1 MREVINPKNFNA
13 LMGILILVQVT
24 FLIIIVSMLIAP
36 VISPDVNLF
45 STMAIA
51 FMVLLCLPLSLYL
64 YWKSTNKCQ
73 KILFFSIFLMYVL
86 LTLSALLWFILPQML
101 NDPLL
106 TMAGKALA
114 MSSYIPVLIA
124 FLILIYERKKIPWP
138 NIYYFIFILNVI
150 SALTIISLV
159 AMNYY
164 EGRSDAFSVLIYT
177 ISIIFDI
184 AILSLGSILILTS
197 MENQLRYVISIPVC
211 AYLFSMGGDAL
222 MLLQYLG
229 FYDTIGYAQLF
240 YDGMIIFGGVSLLFM
255 VLGNVKVTTVEEVNK
270 KLYDVRSLM
279 SDLVMQSPD
288 AICIFDVDGYA
299 VLANQTFIRFT
310 GKSQGDVIG
319 KMNLFR
325 DTDQYV
331 PGSSEKVAEIRNG
344 EIPRY
349 EGVTQ
354 MLAADGGKMYYS
366 VKVFPTYDSEGKVS
380 SYIVMMVD
388 VTESKNHEEKLR
400 AAKNEAEL
408 YLDLMSHD
416 INNMDQI
423 ALGFLELAID
433 RPDLSS
439 ETRELISRPMD
450 ALASST
456 SLIRNVQKLQQV
468 RDNGYK
474 LYEMDIGRVL
484 HDAAQ
489 QYSNIPGRDITIREN
504 IRDDCKVMANNLLSD
519 VFSNLIGNAV
529 KHSKGHITIGVQMD
543 KVRENGST
551 YCRIRFEDDGPGIPD
566 ELKAR
571 IFDRFQKGSARAS
584 GKGLGLYLVKKLVE
598 IYHGRVW
605 VEDRVPGDSAKGSCF
620 VVTLPAI
627 E

>member
-1 MREVINPKNFNA
+1 MTNARSFNT
-13 LMGILILVQVT
+13 LLGILILVQVT
-24 FLIIIVSMLIAP
+24 FLIIIVSLLIAP
-36 VISPDVNLF
+36 VISPDVQLP

-51 FMVLLCLPLSLYL
+51 FMLLLCLPMSLYL
-64 YWKSTNKCQ
+64 YWKSTNRDQ
-73 KILFFSIFLMYVL
+73 KLLFLSLFLTHFLLVL
-86 LTLSALLWFILPQML
+86 TTLIWFILPQLL
-101 NDPLL
+101 NDPWLVN
-106 TMAGKALA
+106 AGKAFGIIVYL
-114 MSSYIPVLIA
+114 PVLLA
-124 FLILIYERKKIPWP
+124 FLYLIYERQNAKWP
-138 NIYYFIFILNVI
+138 DIYFFIIFLNVI
-150 SALTIISLV
+150 SAMTIILFT
-159 AMNYY
+159 AMNFS
-164 EGRSDAFSVLIYT
+164 EGRSDAFSVLVYV
-177 ISIIFDI
+177 ISIVLDI
-184 AILSLGSILILTS
+184 AILSLGSMLAFTS
-197 MENQLRYVISIPVC
+197 MENELRYILSIPIC
-211 AYLFSMGGDAL
+211 AFLFSLAGDVL
-222 MLLQYLG
+222 MLMDFLG
-229 FYDTIGYAQLF
+229 LYDTIGYAQVF
-240 YDGMIIFGGVSLLFM
+240 YDGMLFFAGLAM
-255 VLGNVKVTTVEEVNK
+255 LFFALGNVNVTTIEEVNK
-270 KLYDVRSLM
+270 KLFDAKRLM

-331 PGSSEKVAEIRNG
+331 PGSSDKVAEIRND

-484 HDAAQ
+484 HDAVQ
-489 QYSNIPGRDITIREN
+489 QYSNIPGRDVTIREN

-529 KHSKGHITIGVQMD
+529 KHSKGHITIGVHMD

-620 VVTLPAI
+620 VVMLPAI